1 MAKNNNQK
9 IWGFVVVWLVLFLI
23 VKSIEKLLL
32 ITAVGAL
39 IFWGSRALRANREK
53 DDGRRKNNSLKEKDS
68 ER

>member
-9 IWGFVVVWLVLFLI
+9 IWGYVVVWLVLFLI

-53 DDGRRKNNSLKEKDS
+53 EDSKRKNNSLKEKDS
-68 ER
+68 AR